1 MTSEVMVCAA
11 VRAYRYLVT
20 MTTPAV
26 GVLLRQWRQRRRLS
40 QLDLALGA
48 NVSTRHLSHVE
59 TGKASPSSAMIER
72 LAEQLEVP
80 LRDRNKLLLSGGYA
94 PVYPEHEL
102 SAPPMA
108 AVSAAIRQVLTAHL
122 PFPALVVD
130 GHWDMVEAN
139 SAIQLLIADVSPDLL
154 EPPVNVLR
162 LSLHPR
168 GLAPRI
174 VNLAQ
179 WRSHL
184 LDRVDRQIDSSGDP
198 ELVELRRELGS
209 YPGGSA
215 GPESVPANSII
226 VPMRYRTDDGELNFF
241 STTTVF
247 GTPRDIT
254 VAELAIESFYPAD
267 PETAAALRS

>member
-1 MTSEVMVCAA
+1 MPAGRTAGDHLQRPLDKDIEHLASDIGILSPAA
-11 VRAYRYLVT
+11 GR
-20 MTTPAV
+20 
-26 GVLLRQWRQRRRLS
+26 
-40 QLDLALGA
+40 
-48 NVSTRHLSHVE
+48 HVE
-59 TGKASPSSAMIER
+59 GMIGI
-72 LAEQLEVP
+72 LEQVQRCALP
-80 LRDRNKLLLSGGYA
+80 QALRDRNKLLLSGGYA

>member
-1 MTSEVMVCAA
+1 
-11 VRAYRYLVT
+11 
-20 MTTPAV
+20 
-26 GVLLRQWRQRRRLS
+26 VLLRQWRQRRRLS
-40 QLDLALGA
+40 QLDLALSA

-80 LRDRNKLLLSGGYA
+80 LRDRNRLLLSGGYA
-94 PVYPEHEL
+94 PVYPEHAL

-122 PFPALVVD
+122 PFPALVID
-130 GHWDMVEAN
+130 GHWDMVDANEAVPP
-139 SAIQLLIADVSPDLL
+139 LLAGVSSDLL

-162 LSLHPR
+162 LSLHPL

-174 VNLAQ
+174 VNLGQ
-179 WRSHL
+179 WRAHL
-184 LDRVDRQIDSSGDP
+184 LDRIGRQIEATGDP
-198 ELVELRRELGS
+198 ELVDLRRELAS
-209 YPGGSA
+209 YPGGAPAPGST
-215 GPESVPANSII
+215 VPNSII
-226 VPMRYRTDDGELNFF
+226 VPMRYRTDTGDLNFF

-267 PETAAALRS
+267 AETAAALGS